1 MASNVSSAPA
11 NGSSKSSRVL
21 LLFDFDGQSPGIGTV
36 SSIKKP
42 DVPVNVL
49 ERFQLLDKWM
59 KEKTKIV
66 IRSDVGATVLLVHF

>member
-1 MASNVSSAPA
+1 MASNAKSAPA

-21 LLFDFDGQSPGIGTV
+21 LLFDFDCNSPGIGTV
-36 SSIKKP
+36 SSIKNP
-42 DVPVNVL
+42 EVPGNVL

-66 IRSDVGATVLLVHF
+66 IR